1 MTRARGFTL
10 LEVLIALG
18 LISIIM
24 VILFSSLRT
33 ASKAW
38 DAVDRAVYRLDE
50 ERRVQ
55 QFLNNRLSRA
65 VMLRLK
71 TGRGNPVAFAGDDEH
86 LSFVTPL
93 FEFLEYGGI
102 YAVDVYYKA
111 DGKALMLRFAPF
123 DPTHSLD
130 TQLDQAQEDTLLEQV
145 DAIHFSYLD
154 KRGDWNDEWRENR
167 PPKLV
172 RISISAADKTWP
184 DMLVAVPDV

>member
-50 ERRVQ
+50 ERRAQ
-55 QFLNNRLSRA
+55 RFLNDRLSRA

-86 LSFVTPL
+86 LSFVTSL

-102 YAVDVYYKA
+102 YAVDLYYKA

-123 DPTHSLD
+123 DPSHALAD
-130 TQLDQAQEDTLLEQV
+130 QFDQAREDTLLEQV
-145 DAIHFSYLD
+145 DSLHFNYLD
-154 KRGDWNDEWRENR
+154 KRGNWNDEWHENR

-172 RISISAADKTWP
+172 RIAISAADKTWP
-184 DMLVAVPDV
+184 DMLIAVPSV